1 VPGAPPAE
9 PANGPVK
16 PTGGGGR
23 VGMLLISPFVLPGS
37 VNESGYY
44 NHYSM
49 LRSIEEL
56 FGLPAIGYAA
66 EPAILPF
73 DEAVY
78 NNNES

>member
-1 VPGAPPAE
+1 
-9 PANGPVK
+9 
-16 PTGGGGR
+16 
-23 VGMLLISPFVLPGS
+23 MLLISPFVLPGS

>member
-1 VPGAPPAE
+1 
-9 PANGPVK
+9 
-16 PTGGGGR
+16 
-23 VGMLLISPFVLPGS
+23 
-37 VNESGYY
+37 
-44 NHYSM
+44 M